1 MVVPFYFHLVSLS
14 SPFVAGIAAHLPA
27 LVLISITLTVMS
39 LMAHAWLLQQ
49 RTFAQGPSLRSSSS
63 SAST

>member
-1 MVVPFYFHLVSLS
+1 MGVPFYSHLVFISRL
-14 SPFVAGIAAHLPA
+14 FVAGIAAHLPA
-27 LVLISITLTVMS
+27 LVLISITMTVMG